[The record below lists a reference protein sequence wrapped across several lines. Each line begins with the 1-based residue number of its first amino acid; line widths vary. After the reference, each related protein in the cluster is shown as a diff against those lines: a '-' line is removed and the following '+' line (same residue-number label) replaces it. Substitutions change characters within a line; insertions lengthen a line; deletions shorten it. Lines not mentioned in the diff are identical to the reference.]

1 MICVNE
7 LHELKC
13 HKRQVLEPLVK
24 IVSPYAPHIAEELW
38 QLLGYNESS
47 ANTSFPEYKDEYLIQ
62 NTFEYP
68 VSFNGKLRFKMIFP
82 TDATISEIEKKILE
96 SEHTLKW
103 IEGKK
108 R

>member
-1 MICVNE
+1 M
-7 LHELKC
+7 
-13 HKRQVLEPLVK
+13 
-24 IVSPYAPHIAEELW
+24 
-38 QLLGYNESS
+38 LLQEWVIKLRIIGIF
-47 ANTSFPEYKDEYLIQ
+47 FPEYKDEYLIQ

-108 R
+108 IKKVIVVPQRIINVVVG